1 MSGRDRYSRFAP
13 YVPVAERRRKAEA
26 KAKQMAKSGRVLSP
40 VRITGRQIATTFW
53 GLQWCAN
60 LGTYSDYA
68 NRLPRGRTYAGNGS
82 IIDLQIA
89 DGKVS
94 ALVMGSSLYKIEIV
108 ISGLPATSWKQ
119 FKNRCAGRISSLL
132 DLLQGRLDKSVLEE
146 ITRRPGGLF
155 PGPRE
160 MKFSCSCPDGAL
172 MCKHVAATLYG
183 VGARLDTSPELFFTL
198 RSTDM
203 QELISAAG
211 ANAAVAP
218 AGPSSGDLD
227 EDDLSALF
235 GIEIEAAPAKD
246 AREEGS
252 GKKTGGSGQNQGF
265 PQKWRSV
272 KKGARQRSRGFPA
285 APPVP
290 FMSGTRRHKEVCLIA
305 HTSRTTPQNIRID
318 IILMEPDNLPHD
330 QDPDPSPGGAVPRTP
345 PIRQAARMVSR
356 GNLPPW
362 CRAVASGLS

>member
-40 VRITGRQIATTFW
+40 VRITGREMATTFW

-60 LGTYSDYA
+60 LGTYSDYS

-89 DGKVS
+89 EGKVS
-94 ALVMGSSLYKIEIV
+94 ALVMGSSLYKVEIV
-108 ISGLPATSWKQ
+108 ISRLPAASWTQ
-119 FKNRCAGRISSLL
+119 FKNRCAGKISSLL

-146 ITRRPGGLF
+146 ITRRPSGLF
-155 PGPRE
+155 PGPRD

-211 ANAAVAP
+211 ASAAVAP
-218 AGPSSGDLD
+218 AGPSSGDLA

-235 GIEIEAAPAKD
+235 GIEIEAAPAPKK
-246 AREEGS
+246 S
-252 GKKTGGSGQNQGF
+252 TTVTKKTPPKKTPAKKAPAKKAPPKKTPAKKAPAGKQAAADKSKAS
-265 PQKWRSV
+265 P
-272 KKGARQRSRGFPA
+272 KKGAPSKKARASAPTASPLRRPSRS
-285 APPVP
+285 
-290 FMSGTRRHKEVCLIA
+290 
-305 HTSRTTPQNIRID
+305 
-318 IILMEPDNLPHD
+318 
-330 QDPDPSPGGAVPRTP
+330 
-345 PIRQAARMVSR
+345 
-356 GNLPPW
+356 
-362 CRAVASGLS
+362 

>member
-1 MSGRDRYSRFAP
+1 MSGRDRFSRFAP

-53 GLQWCAN
+53 GRQWCAN

-89 DGKVS
+89 EGKVS
-94 ALVMGSSLYKIEIV
+94 ALVMGSSLYNVEIV
-108 ISGLPATSWKQ
+108 ISRLPATSWTQ
-119 FKNRCAGRISSLL
+119 FKKRCAGRISSLL

-155 PGPRE
+155 PSPRE
-160 MKFSCSCPDGAL
+160 MTFSCSCPDGAR

-211 ANAAVAP
+211 AKAAVAP
-218 AGPSSGDLD
+218 AGPSSADLA
-227 EDDLSALF
+227 ENDLSALF
-235 GIEIEAAPAKD
+235 GIEIEPTPAPAPKKSTKAAKKTAAKKTPAKKAPAKK
-246 AREEGS
+246 APA
-252 GKKTGGSGQNQGF
+252 KKTPAGKLAAKKQTAADKSKAS
-265 PQKWRSV
+265 P
-272 KKGARQRSRGFPA
+272 KKGAPSKKAPTSAPGSSPLRRPSRS
-285 APPVP
+285 
-290 FMSGTRRHKEVCLIA
+290 
-305 HTSRTTPQNIRID
+305 
-318 IILMEPDNLPHD
+318 
-330 QDPDPSPGGAVPRTP
+330 
-345 PIRQAARMVSR
+345 
-356 GNLPPW
+356 
-362 CRAVASGLS
+362 